1 MAKRPLKY
9 FVKVPI
15 ENWDNSSN
23 CLPEI
28 NFSKEGD
35 IPNINTFLDISNE
48 MANKGIRCDQ
58 PVGILEITIVDR
70 KTIIVELSP
79 IPYTPL

>member
-15 ENWDNSSN
+15 ENWNN
-23 CLPEI
+23 PHIPPEI
-28 NFSKEGD
+28 NFAKEGD